1 MRTAEMRNGLIQNGS
16 RRDTW
21 KSDEEALVNA
31 LVGAAWRNEMDQ
43 RSWLRSS
50 MSVIWRKVALK
61 NRRAH

>member
-1 MRTAEMRNGLIQNGS
+1 MWTAEIGNVMITDGA

-50 MSVIWRKVALK
+50 MAAIMRKVIHK
-61 NRRAH
+61 DRRDR

>member
-1 MRTAEMRNGLIQNGS
+1 MRNGLIENGS
-16 RRDTW
+16 RHDTW

-50 MSVIWRKVALK
+50 MSVIWRKVAHK
-61 NRRAH
+61 NRRGH

>member
-1 MRTAEMRNGLIQNGS
+1 MRNGLIQNGS

>member
-1 MRTAEMRNGLIQNGS
+1 MITDGA

-50 MSVIWRKVALK
+50 MAAIMRKVIHK
-61 NRRAH
+61 DRRDR